1 MLAVI
6 LKFFTAVFLT
16 IVGIA
21 FVAVMIAW
29 SLLLLDFLFRVFGFT
44 AIAMWIEY
52 IHISYLSR
60 LRSAIRHIF
69 KQ

>member
-1 MLAVI
+1 
-6 LKFFTAVFLT
+6 
-16 IVGIA
+16 
-21 FVAVMIAW
+21 MIAW
-29 SLLLLDFLFRVFGFT
+29 SLLLLEFIFRVFGFT
-44 AIAMWIEY
+44 AIAMWIES